1 MRLPT
6 SLRAR
11 LTLWYT
17 ALLTGMLVLLGA
29 AAFILLDRGLRDNID
44 ASLKSVAVSIAD
56 SVRRPPRTGRDLGA
70 ALEALLG
77 PLGPLGS
84 GPAARF
90 FRLLDPLG
98 RPDPRVVPR
107 SRMQFPLSPEAQ
119 SNARQGRETYQT
131 ITLPPPSRGEERE
144 GIPIRLLTLPVIER
158 GRMIHLVQVA
168 MPLESAD
175 TARSRFLL
183 ILLGLIPL
191 ALGGAGVGGWFLAR
205 HALAP
210 VDAMVNT
217 ARAIEAED
225 LSRRIEAADST
236 DELGRLAAVLNA
248 MLARLEHS
256 FTAVRHFSADAAH
269 ELRTPLTI
277 LKGEIEVALR
287 SPPTPDEYRHVLV
300 SCLEE
305 VDRLSALVTDLLFL
319 ARSDSGN
326 MSIARTPVNLTA
338 VLRDV
343 CTALYA
349 LAETAHITLKTA
361 APTELWTRGSE
372 TMLFRLMFNLGE
384 NAIKYTPDSGTVTLT
399 LKPSGTQAQLSVTDT
414 GAGIAPE
421 EQRHIFDRFYR
432 SDPARSHAQSRG
444 GSGLGLALTRS
455 IVLAHEGRIS
465 VDSSVG
471 RGSCF
476 TVLLPMVPAQQPCAS
491 PCQGI
496 PSKDKGS
503 IEAGRES
510 TD

>member
-1 MRLPT
+1 
-6 SLRAR
+6 
-11 LTLWYT
+11 
-17 ALLTGMLVLLGA
+17 
-29 AAFILLDRGLRDNID
+29 
-44 ASLKSVAVSIAD
+44 
-56 SVRRPPRTGRDLGA
+56 
-70 ALEALLG
+70 
-77 PLGPLGS
+77 
-84 GPAARF
+84 
-90 FRLLDPLG
+90 
-98 RPDPRVVPR
+98 
-107 SRMQFPLSPEAQ
+107 
-119 SNARQGRETYQT
+119 
-131 ITLPPPSRGEERE
+131 
-144 GIPIRLLTLPVIER
+144 
-158 GRMIHLVQVA
+158 
-168 MPLESAD
+168 
-175 TARSRFLL
+175 
-183 ILLGLIPL
+183 
-191 ALGGAGVGGWFLAR
+191 
-205 HALAP
+205 
-210 VDAMVNT
+210 MVNT

-225 LSRRIEAADST
+225 LSRRIETADST

-248 MLARLEHS
+248 MLARLERA
-256 FTAVRHFSADAAH
+256 FTAVKHFSADAAH

-444 GSGLGLALTRS
+444 GSGLGLALARS